1 MHRKPLKNHRPSL
14 TKKIMKEA
22 ILGITRHV
30 LTTAGGS
37 LVTIGYLDGSE
48 AQAISGGIVALIG
61 VLWSIW
67 EKSRLKG

>member
-1 MHRKPLKNHRPSL
+1 
-14 TKKIMKEA
+14 MKEA